1 MYQINIFISYLHSHD
16 ILPIFRKLLV
26 IIHKILLLDKK
37 GDGFT
42 KWVDSGLKLFQ
53 EDKKKE

>member
-42 KWVDSGLKLFQ
+42 K
-53 EDKKKE
+53 